1 MTTYLIKNGNNEI
14 IYQSNNYLE
23 TINKYQELKRID
35 NQYLT
40 IYTKSF
46 LNKIK

>member
-1 MTTYLIKNGNNEI
+1 MTTYLIKNGNNKI

-40 IYTKSF
+40 IFVKSF

>member
-1 MTTYLIKNGNNEI
+1 MTTYLIKDHNNKV

-35 NQYLT
+35 NRYLT
-40 IYTKSF
+40 IFVKSF

>member
-40 IYTKSF
+40 IFVKSF
-46 LNKIK
+46 LNNIK

>member
-1 MTTYLIKNGNNEI
+1 MTTYLIKDHNNKIVYEN
-14 IYQSNNYLE
+14 NNYLE

-40 IYTKSF
+40 IFVKSF

>member
-1 MTTYLIKNGNNEI
+1 MTTYLIKDHNNKI
-14 IYQSNNYLE
+14 VYQSNNYLE

-40 IYTKSF
+40 IFVKSF

>member
-1 MTTYLIKNGNNEI
+1 MTTYLIKDHNNTI

-35 NQYLT
+35 NRYLT
-40 IYTKSF
+40 IFVKSF

>member
-40 IYTKSF
+40 IFVKSF